1 MGRPK
6 KAAQAA
12 PIAENEQVQELL
24 SVMEA
29 NNMPGAKDLLAVIGQ
44 VGAMENHLADM
55 VKELATLRRE
65 LAEAQRQNHPI
76 KTALQKAVI
85 VLQAQVLELRD
96 NLAGLKRDIIDG
108 CKNALEAFHDKGLSA
123 LRNLADF
130 FKLRPGLEAM
140 RDNLD
145 KSIKLDERTI
155 AQIEAVSVKYHEAGR
170 HLQNAGRAIVG
181 KELIQEAKPVGKIA
195 KTFTA
200 AIRADRAC
208 CNAMRQCVDKAIGAV
223 ARLEKAERKPPIMET
238 IDKINGEIAKA
249 QKDAPVR
256 DRQRPAPD
264 HADR

>member
-1 MGRPK
+1 M
-6 KAAQAA
+6 
-12 PIAENEQVQELL
+12 ENKHVQELL
-24 SVMEA
+24 SVLEA

-44 VGAMENHLADM
+44 VGAMEKHLADM
-55 VKELATLRRE
+55 VKELAALRQE
-65 LAEAQRQNHPI
+65 LAEAQRKNHPV
-76 KTALQKAVI
+76 KTALQNAVKT
-85 VLQAQVLELRD
+85 LEANIAALRERLD
-96 NLAGLKRDIIDG
+96 TIKQNVIDG
-108 CKNALEAFHDKGLSA
+108 CKNALEAFHEKGLSA
-123 LRNLADF
+123 FRNLADF

-181 KELIQEAKPVGKIA
+181 KELIQEAKPAGKIA

-223 ARLEKAERKPPIMET
+223 ARLEKTERKPPIMET
-238 IDKINGEIAKA
+238 IEKLDKEIQQA